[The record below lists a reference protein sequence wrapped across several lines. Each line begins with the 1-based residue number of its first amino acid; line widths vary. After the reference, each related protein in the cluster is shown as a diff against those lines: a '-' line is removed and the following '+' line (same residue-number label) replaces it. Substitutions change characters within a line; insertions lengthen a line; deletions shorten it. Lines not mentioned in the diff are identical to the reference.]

1 MTCVDSQD
9 NTFEDEHCDEK
20 SKPTSKSACI
30 ELSCEGDRDEE
41 TEDNVDVDEGDATSA
56 DASHRHRHKMRNESR
71 GRRRNHYSLPRFRW
85 KIGRW
90 EECSEQ
96 CGGVQKRIVACYDR
110 VKGRLELDQ
119 GKCSRVRPRP
129 KESKRCNTDCV
140 TGVWISGAWSQC
152 SLSCGQGVRWRQVQC
167 RDDNTGLEI
176 SVEYCHDQQQPTTEE
191 PCTEQE
197 NCPRPALQAQHGLV
211 ETEGR
216 RASWRSGD
224 WTDCSQTCGGGVKER
239 QVECFDEEGM
249 KTSKDLC
256 HDQPQPSIK
265 DSCNQEPCPAWNFG
279 QWTKCDKP
287 CDGGRSRRLV
297 RCQDYLGQT
306 LPDHQCNTSNR
317 PGDTRDCN
325 KHSCNMF
332 RRRRYLWKVGKWSQ
346 CSRSCGSGE
355 KFRLVQCVDV
365 VSETI
370 SVVGEHLCTGGK
382 KPTANKLC
390 NKQACPFVWRA
401 GDWNQVTK
409 NK

>member
-1 MTCVDSQD
+1 M
-9 NTFEDEHCDEK
+9 
-20 SKPTSKSACI
+20 
-30 ELSCEGDRDEE
+30 
-41 TEDNVDVDEGDATSA
+41 
-56 DASHRHRHKMRNESR
+56 
-71 GRRRNHYSLPRFRW
+71 
-85 KIGRW
+85 
-90 EECSEQ
+90 
-96 CGGVQKRIVACYDR
+96 
-110 VKGRLELDQ
+110 
-119 GKCSRVRPRP
+119 
-129 KESKRCNTDCV
+129 
-140 TGVWISGAWSQC
+140 
-152 SLSCGQGVRWRQVQC
+152 
-167 RDDNTGLEI
+167 
-176 SVEYCHDQQQPTTEE
+176 
-191 PCTEQE
+191 
-197 NCPRPALQAQHGLV
+197 
-211 ETEGR
+211 
-216 RASWRSGD
+216 
-224 WTDCSQTCGGGVKER
+224 
-239 QVECFDEEGM
+239 ECFDEEGM

-256 HDQPQPSIK
+256 HDQPQPSII

-365 VSETI
+365 MSETI

-401 GDWNQVTK
+401 GDWNQVNKEIMNEK
-409 NK
+409 NKVKNN